1 MTIALKQNNRP
12 KEPGYYIMHRPDCI
26 HAKPELTR
34 VDSDSY
40 IVFGI
45 SLIPLSRLEKSAL
58 WSDRLDIVVP
68 GVEARS

>member
-1 MTIALKQNNRP
+1 
-12 KEPGYYIMHRPDCI
+12 
-26 HAKPELTR
+26 LTR

-68 GVEARS
+68 GVGV